1 MIDSTDLIGTTL
13 YFVED
18 WVKGSSTGRWD
29 KDRVYGGVG
38 SGTVLRVTNDFC
50 VLTANSGIVNGERR
64 KSKRLLFETVDEA
77 QACFVQQAD
86 AHIRLHFNMNI
97 IEMSN
102 IFIELRGKY
111 PEKFI

>member
-50 VLTANSGIVNGERR
+50 VLTAKSGIVNGERL